1 MKISDLLNLTA
12 PDVQAWTAE
21 DYRAALRPL
30 RAEAGKRLANL
41 NRTGTLETSPAAEWY
56 RRNLKNIANSDIS
69 DFGKLKQEFINTQ
82 SFLNSK
88 TSRVAYAR
96 QTKAKIDNIFK
107 GVNKKPTGTGES
119 FESRVYRLFRQ
130 FSERRYVDKTRESE
144 YLREIAKMTGEGL
157 SDEEILKRLERMDE
171 EFYEET
177 AENSND
183 DWDFEDEDED
193 EDEYD

>member
-12 PDVQAWTAE
+12 PDVQSWTAE

-30 RAEAGKRLANL
+30 RAEAGKRVANL
-41 NRTGTLETSPAAEWY
+41 RKSGTLETSPAADWY
-56 RRNLKNIANSDIS
+56 QRNLKNIAKSDIS

-82 SFLNSK
+82 SFLNAK
-88 TSRVAYAR
+88 TSRVKYAM

-107 GVNKKPTGTGES
+107 GVNKTPTGTGES

-130 FSERRYVDKTRESE
+130 FSERHYVDKTRESE
-144 YLREIAKMTGEGL
+144 YLREIAKMAGEGL
-157 SDEEILKRLERMDE
+157 SDEEILKRLEKLDE

-177 AENSND
+177 AENAND
-183 DWDFEDEDED
+183 DWDFEDEDE
-193 EDEYD
+193 YD